1 MTKDQI
7 KSKIEQVKG
16 AIELTKRM
24 IATLK
29 EQLKS
34 AKQQKYK
41 TEGISNNILIRQ
53 RDLEKHK
60 KELAFWK
67 EQLKK

>member
-7 KSKIEQVKG
+7 KSQIEQAKLD
-16 AIELTKRM
+16 IELTKRM

-29 EQLKS
+29 DQLKS
-34 AKQQKYK
+34 AKQQKYN

-60 KELAFWK
+60 TKLIYWVN
-67 EQLKK
+67 LKI

>member
-7 KSKIEQVKG
+7 KSQIEQAKG

-29 EQLKS
+29 DQLKS

-60 KELAFWK
+60 QKVAYWK

>member
-7 KSKIEQVKG
+7 KSQIEQAKG

-29 EQLKS
+29 DQLKS

-41 TEGISNNILIRQ
+41 TEGIANNILIRQ

-60 KELAFWK
+60 TKLIYWKEL
-67 EQLKK
+67 LKK

>member
-7 KSKIEQVKG
+7 KSQIEQAKA

-29 EQLKS
+29 DQLKS
-34 AKQQKYK
+34 AKQQKRS
-41 TEGISNNILIRQ
+41 TEGISNNISIRQ
-53 RDLEKHK
+53 RDLEKQK
-60 KELAFWK
+60 QKVAYWK